1 MYGGPGK
8 LGRGGGGGSAGKRNI
23 HAPPI
28 NRGAPAGRLS
38 LGGGPRGR
46 GGASS
51 AAISSP
57 STSSL
62 QVEESFSLVRENP
75 LNFGMA
81 IKLSPDL
88 VEEIKRVEAQRG
100 SVRIKFDANA
110 NNPNGNVILV
120 GDKTFKFTW
129 SREPGDFC
137 DIYEERQ
144 SGQDGNGLLVES
156 GGTWR
161 KLNVERELDESTKN
175 HVKRRSEEAER
186 KLLFIDWAIV
196 LDHQNPSMKNQ
207 MKALAA
213 AESTPWRNFK
223 HRKEPPF
230 KKPKSD
236 PASGGP
242 PKSVYKSGL
251 PVTTLSKG
259 KLSAGS
265 PLSAQP
271 EQHGAPGSPIGSGNL
286 VKGHAVVQDVA
297 PNQPMNKT
305 ASSDKEMHSRLP
317 SSTIREKPPKHNKNT
332 EAKPADLRSLMI
344 SLLLEHQSRGMSLKA
359 LEKAIGDA
367 MPNSARQIEP
377 ILRQIATFQAPGR
390 YFLKPGVEMDGLKK
404 PPPQIGSSP
413 EIYHRQSPAPEK
425 FDQFPAQDPTFSIK
439 TAADDEEQGELNS
452 LSVDTMDTT
461 EKIDII
467 HNSPDQFTDKKV
479 SNNSEALAG
488 SSSDSG
494 SDSDSES
501 DSSDSG
507 SDSGSHSKSKSQSP
521 VGSRSES
528 SSDSDSDASSSSKEA
543 SDEHVDITTSDD
555 EKESNHKLQDSDP
568 ISPKPSVPWS
578 QPDDEDVDIG
588 NYDKQDDHV
597 SDAVEIDKDSPEDDH
612 DAERPPANY
621 LFPNKEGEE
630 QVEEIRP
637 SFPDHHEQQERP
649 VSEKT
654 HAVDFLVTNDSKHDQ
669 SGTNERSSKGK
680 SKRCFDDKHSD
691 ERTHNR
697 KRLKSKNSNEPVAGT
712 IHSLF
717 GESPCNSS
725 PDKPLQGPDKGP
737 INLSFNRTAR
747 DGTNDPNSQTG
758 FNQVLPT
765 RYVSDSH
772 QPGQTSYEARGW
784 TEAPSG
790 EKRPGKHD
798 ILDHG
803 VKYSERS
810 LQTNEGVRGQK
821 GFNTEGQCEDGL
833 VSERRQMTFSSEGV
847 GDKHATMAESH
858 YRKSDVLGKVKEAST
873 SNSYMGYSPKDN
885 NTSNTD
891 RSPVMN
897 GRGSL
902 LRREHSDLELGE
914 FREPFRDETPGPKKQ
929 FERKSSFKQLDDN
942 PVNSEFWNSDF
953 SRGKPHNKITADSGK
968 LSPPNSEAAV
978 SGIPGGP
985 SKRKDPEVY
994 VDDLTRS
1001 HHKGTRPLH
1010 QHHQLWGDHIEVGL
1024 QNNKVPEVS
1033 NKSRFAEVGTG
1044 QGPNLEA
1051 YGDTSRKASVN
1062 STEQQ
1067 HDPIRGVGSYT
1078 KKESKKQKPNMVG
1091 DSNDRRKDASVTE
1104 SIDGAQKK
1112 KECLSDENSCSYT
1125 KYEKE
1130 EPELKGPI
1138 KDASQYKEYVKE
1150 YQEKYESYCS
1160 LNKILESY
1168 RDEFSKLGKDLE
1180 AHKGRD
1186 MKRYCDILEQ
1196 MRSSFRQ
1203 CGEKHKRL
1211 KKIFVVLYE
1220 ELKHL
1225 KQMIKDYAASYKKD

>member
-1 MYGGPGK
+1 MSYFHFNKG
-8 LGRGGGGGSAGKRNI
+8 
-23 HAPPI
+23 H
-28 NRGAPAGRLS
+28 
-38 LGGGPRGR
+38 
-46 GGASS
+46 
-51 AAISSP
+51 
-57 STSSL
+57 
-62 QVEESFSLVRENP
+62 
-75 LNFGMA
+75 
-81 IKLSPDL
+81 
-88 VEEIKRVEAQRG
+88 
-100 SVRIKFDANA
+100 
-110 NNPNGNVILV
+110 
-120 GDKTFKFTW
+120 
-129 SREPGDFC
+129 C
-137 DIYEERQ
+137 
-144 SGQDGNGLLVES
+144 
-156 GGTWR
+156 
-161 KLNVERELDESTKN
+161 
-175 HVKRRSEEAER
+175 
-186 KLLFIDWAIV
+186 
-196 LDHQNPSMKNQ
+196 LDHQSPSVRNQ

-265 PLSAQP
+265 PLSGQL
-271 EQHGAPGSPIGSGNL
+271 EQHGAPGSPMGSGNL
-286 VKGHAVVQDVA
+286 VKGHTIVPDVA
-297 PNQPMNKT
+297 PTQPMNKT
-305 ASSDKEMHSRLP
+305 AGSDREMHSRLP

-344 SLLLEHQSRGMSLKA
+344 SLLLEHQSKGMSLKA

-377 ILRQIATFQAPGR
+377 ILKQIATFQAPGR
-390 YFLKPGVEMDGLKK
+390 YFLKTGVEMDGLKK
-404 PPPQIGSSP
+404 PPSQIGSSP
-413 EIYHRQSPAPEK
+413 EIYHRQSPAPQK
-425 FDQFPAQDPTFSIK
+425 FDQLPAQDPIFSIK
-439 TAADDEEQGELNS
+439 TAAADEEQGELNS
-452 LSVDTMDTT
+452 PPVHTTDTT
-461 EKIDII
+461 EKIDIL
-467 HNSPDQFTDKKV
+467 HDSPDQYSDKKV

-528 SSDSDSDASSSSKEA
+528 SSDSESDASSSSKEA
-543 SDEHVDITTSDD
+543 SDEH
-555 EKESNHKLQDSDP
+555 
-568 ISPKPSVPWS
+568 
-578 QPDDEDVDIG
+578 
-588 NYDKQDDHV
+588 QDDHV
-597 SDAVEIDKDSPEDDH
+597 SDAVEIEKDSPEDDH
-612 DAERPPANY
+612 DAERPPADY
-621 LFPNKEGEE
+621 LFPNKEGE
-630 QVEEIRP
+630 QRVEEIRP

-649 VSEKT
+649 VSERNT
-654 HAVDFLVTNDSKHDQ
+654 YGVDFLVTDDSKKDQ

-680 SKRCFDDKHSD
+680 SKRRFDDKHSD
-691 ERTHNR
+691 EKIHNK

-737 INLSFNRTAR
+737 INLSFNRTTR

-772 QPGQTSYEARGW
+772 QPGQRSYEARGW

-798 ILDHG
+798 SLDHG

-810 LQTNEGVRGQK
+810 LQTNEVFRVQK
-821 GFNTEGQCEDGL
+821 GFNTEGQSEDGL
-833 VSERRQMTFSSEGV
+833 VSERRQMKFSSEGV
-847 GDKHATMAESH
+847 GDKHATLAESH
-858 YRKSDVLGKVKEAST
+858 YRKPDVLGKVKEAGT

-914 FREPFRDETPGPKKQ
+914 FREPFHDETPGPKKQ

-942 PVNSEFWNSDF
+942 PVNSECWNSDF
-953 SRGKPHNKITADSGK
+953 SRGKPPNKITGDSGK

-985 SKRKDPEVY
+985 SKRKDPEHY
-994 VDDLTRS
+994 VDDLARP

-1010 QHHQLWGDHIEVGL
+1010 QHHQPWGDHIEVGL
-1024 QNNKVPEVS
+1024 QHNKAPEVS
-1033 NKSRFAEVGTG
+1033 NKSRFSEVGPG

-1051 YGDTSRKASVN
+1051 YGDTSRKVSVN

-1104 SIDGAQKK
+1104 SIDGAQRK
-1112 KECLSDENSCSYT
+1112 KECSSDENSCSYT

-1138 KDASQYKEYVKE
+1138 KDASQ
-1150 YQEKYESYCS
+1150 
-1160 LNKILESY
+1160 
-1168 RDEFSKLGKDLE
+1168 
-1180 AHKGRD
+1180 
-1186 MKRYCDILEQ
+1186 
-1196 MRSSFRQ
+1196 
-1203 CGEKHKRL
+1203 
-1211 KKIFVVLYE
+1211 
-1220 ELKHL
+1220 
-1225 KQMIKDYAASYKKD
+1225 